1 MFRFDKPDTAT
12 YAAPAQSASAITI
25 TWTSNEP
32 TASTAQTIADGS
44 APTSTELGQSVKNI
58 VAQLNQ
64 LRTDLIA
71 TNAKLAASAVDVA
84 QLAVVLKEG
93 N

>member
-1 MFRFDKPDTAT
+1 MFRFKKPATAT
-12 YAAPAQSASAITI
+12 YTAPAQSAAAITI
-25 TWTSNEP
+25 TWTTNEP
-32 TASTAQTIADGS
+32 TASTLQTIADGD
-44 APTSTELGQSVKNI
+44 APTSTELGQSVANI

-71 TNAKLAASAVDVA
+71 TNTALAKVGVDDADLRTVLA
-84 QLAVVLKEG
+84 EP